1 MFILFLVMIKED
13 GLGFTKFGFGSFWSD
28 SRNCCII
35 AWYMQH
41 YHAYD
46 KSGFHTFIAILTG
59 LGVFVTF
66 MFYYNV
72 VELQN
77 QQQQLAALQEL
88 TRINDGLQNNVLK
101 GIMVASNTIPY
112 FVLSIT
118 PLNAASCCGSC
129 ILEPDPV
136 TPQTCTEKMTL
147 SYKIFSLWQ
156 DVLVSNKFISFDPV
170 TYITGFLEQANSQLL
185 FEQWVL
191 VRNTFTP
198 RTQTFGDLLFKYGLP
213 ITIQTPETYAHAAVL
228 LMADPVFS
236 TL

>member
-1 MFILFLVMIKED
+1 MALVSPNLALGLFGIILVIA
-13 GLGFTKFGFGSFWSD
+13 GL
-28 SRNCCII
+28 I

-41 YHAYD
+41 YNTYD
-46 KSGFHTFIAILTG
+46 KSSFHTFIAILTG

-88 TRINDGLQNNVLK
+88 TRINDALQNTVLK
-101 GIMVASNTIPY
+101 GILQASNIIPN

-118 PLNAASCCGSC
+118 PLNKITCCESC
-129 ILEPDPV
+129 IIVPDPV

-156 DVLVSNKFISFDPV
+156 DVLISNKFIGFDPV
-170 TYITGFLEQANSQLL
+170 TYITGFLEQANSPQL
-185 FEQWVL
+185 FEQWKL
-191 VRNTFTP
+191 VRNTFNTK
-198 RTQTFGDLLFKYGLP
+198 TQSFGDLLFKYGLP
-213 ITIQTPETYAHAAVL
+213 ITIQTPETYQQTAL
-228 LMADPVFS
+228 TLMSDPIYKN
-236 TL
+236 LI

>member
-1 MFILFLVMIKED
+1 MALVSPNLALGLFGVILVIA
-13 GLGFTKFGFGSFWSD
+13 GL
-28 SRNCCII
+28 I

-46 KSGFHTFIAILTG
+46 KSSFHTFIAILTG

-88 TRINDGLQNNVLK
+88 TRINDALQNTVLK
-101 GIMVASNTIPY
+101 GITVASNSIPN

-118 PLNAASCCGSC
+118 PLNKELCCGNTGAC
-129 ILEPDPV
+129 IVIPDPV

-156 DVLVSNKFISFDPV
+156 DVLVSNKFIGFDPV
-170 TYITGFLEQANSQLL
+170 TYITGFLEQANSPQL
-185 FEQWVL
+185 FEQWLL
-191 VRNTFTP
+191 VRNTFNKT
-198 RTQTFGDLLFKYGLP
+198 TQSFGDLLFKYGLP
-213 ITIQTPETYAHAAVL
+213 ITIQTPETYTETAVL
-228 LMADPVFS
+228 LMEDPLYKS
-236 TL
+236 L